1 MIDVADAQADGARL
15 LAIFAKGG
23 ADALAEIFDQA
34 TEKFRVDGATFDGGF
49 ARNGFGRG
57 REQHFAA
64 VEAASALP
72 DLLADGFA
80 ESRLQSGFRHLA
92 ELADGGNAT
101 LSQRTGVDV
110 ADAVEFFDGQRRQE
124 SFFFAGGD
132 HAKAARAFEAR
143 SDGGDHFGAGRADG
157 NAEAGALAN
166 LRLHAA
172 QRGLVIGIEAF
183 GAGEV
188 EVKVVQRGGFH
199 RGCVGFEDTPHA
211 LGKIGVVLILSG
223 DDDGLRADAQGFA
236 EAHGGFYAEEFCF
249 VAGRSDAAASYQHGL
264 AAQLGIE
271 DLLDGGEKG
280 VDVHVNNV
288 GDRNALFGAAS
299 FATTREVFLRAGFA

>member
-34 TEKFRVDGATFDGGF
+34 TEKFRVDGAAFDGGF
-49 ARNGFGRG
+49 AGNGFGRG

-72 DLLADGFA
+72 DLLADDFA

-92 ELADGGNAT
+92 ELADGGDAT
-101 LSQRTGVDV
+101 LGQRTGVDV
-110 ADAVEFFDGQRRQE
+110 ADAVKFFDGQRCQE

-143 SDGGDHFGAGRADG
+143 SDGGDHFCACRADG

-172 QRGLVIGIEAF
+172 QRGLVIRVEAL

-199 RGCVGFEDTPHA
+199 RGRVGFEDAAHA

-236 EAHGGFYAEEFCF
+236 EAHRGFYAAGFGF
-249 VAGRSDAAASYQHGL
+249 VARRGYAAAAYQNGF

-271 DLLDGGEKG
+271 DLLDRGEKG
-280 VDVHVNNV
+280 VYVNVDDVGN
-288 GDRNALFGAAS
+288 GDALFGAAS